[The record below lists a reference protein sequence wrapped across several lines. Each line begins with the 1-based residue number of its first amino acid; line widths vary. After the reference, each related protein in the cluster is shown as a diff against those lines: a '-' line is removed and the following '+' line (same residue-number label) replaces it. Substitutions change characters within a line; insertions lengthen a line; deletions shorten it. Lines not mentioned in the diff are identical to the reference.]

1 VNNSELKNVAE
12 KLIKTTELAGNKSM
26 EIYKKGL
33 KKIIKS
39 DNSPVTNGDLEVNKI
54 LTEKIKELTPNIPI
68 ISEETVDL
76 KKKNT
81 LNTFWLIDPIDGTR
95 EYIAGQDEYTINA
108 ALVLNYIPT
117 IGLVG
122 VPKKNRLFYS
132 YGKNN
137 SFMIEN
143 NKTTKLDC
151 KKKTLKG
158 KVFAVSGDAK
168 PAPQIL
174 EVLKKHKV
182 ESFTPMHSSYKFCV
196 IATGEFDFYAAKER
210 AYEWDYA
217 AGHAVAENAGAI
229 ITTLEN
235 KPFKYGKDDYKN
247 LSLIIKRSKVLDA

>member
-1 VNNSELKNVAE
+1 VNNNELKDVAE
-12 KLIKTTELAGNKSM
+12 KLIKTIELAGNKSM
-26 EIYKKGL
+26 ELYKKGL
-33 KKIIKS
+33 KKIIKA

-54 LTEKIKELTPNIPI
+54 LTEKIRELTPNIPI

-76 KKKNT
+76 EKKNT
-81 LNTFWLIDPIDGTR
+81 LNTFWLIDPIDGTK
-95 EYIAGQDEYTINA
+95 EYIAGKDEYTINA
-108 ALVLNYIPT
+108 ALVLNCSPT

-122 VPKKNRLFYS
+122 APKKNRIFYS

-143 NKTTKLDC
+143 KKTVKLDC

-158 KVFAVSGDAK
+158 KVFAVSGSPK
-168 PAPQIL
+168 PSSQIL
-174 EVLKKHKV
+174 EVLKEHNV

-247 LSLIIKRSKVLDA
+247 LSLIIKRSKTLYA